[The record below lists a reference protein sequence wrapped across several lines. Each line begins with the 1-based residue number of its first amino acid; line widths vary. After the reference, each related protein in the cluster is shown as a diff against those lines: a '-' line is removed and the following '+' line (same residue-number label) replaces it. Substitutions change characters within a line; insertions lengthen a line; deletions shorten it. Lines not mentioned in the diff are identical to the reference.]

1 MAVLSRSV
9 YTPAVLSGR
18 QFLFTPQ
25 TQATVSR
32 AERMLVRLEDR
43 AQNCD
48 VRMAL
53 HSILTRLEA
62 ISSVRIEGKRP
73 ELCSI
78 LKAESLL
85 DFGEDDELHRLH
97 RLDLFDFSNEEE
109 RLTTFDVLHFEVAAE
124 RIYRT
129 EGWES
134 AVTPQTLIDIHSLS
148 RCGKTAARS
157 GIRPRN
163 KPFYLEDISDQCPYI
178 PPCPHEIA
186 LLLDDL
192 CNFIN
197 QDLYSPITQTAVAHF
212 QFESI
217 KPFKSGLDKSG
228 RLLSH
233 AVIHRRGLMRHLI
246 APIGLEPA
254 IDTKAHAHLLLPYR
268 FSSSFG
274 QEELIK
280 AVDRWTDFCAYS
292 AEVSVRVADIFL
304 NAILELRDSWIE
316 RFGRPNK
323 GSALEALINLL
334 VGHPVLTVRQAANL
348 IGKSVSAVNDALLK
362 LESAGIVSSG
372 EGLRREGIYSAVEA
386 VDVLERLER
395 ELMPHAP
402 VARNSVSSNLG

>member
-1 MAVLSRSV
+1 MTRNRRKRMMVYRGQGSICIRRGEQGWLFCLGRYIRLPCFRAGNFYSPRRPRQLS
-9 YTPAVLSGR
+9 P
-18 QFLFTPQ
+18 
-25 TQATVSR
+25 R

-53 HSILTRLEA
+53 HRILTRLEA

-197 QDLYSPITQTAVAHF
+197 QDLYSPITQAAVAHF

-254 IDTKAHAHLLLPYR
+254 IDTR
-268 FSSSFG
+268 RM
-274 QEELIK
+274 LIY
-280 AVDRWTDFCAYS
+280 CC
-292 AEVSVRVADIFL
+292 
-304 NAILELRDSWIE
+304 
-316 RFGRPNK
+316 
-323 GSALEALINLL
+323 
-334 VGHPVLTVRQAANL
+334 L
-348 IGKSVSAVNDALLK
+348 IGL
-362 LESAGIVSSG
+362 
-372 EGLRREGIYSAVEA
+372 
-386 VDVLERLER
+386 
-395 ELMPHAP
+395 
-402 VARNSVSSNLG
+402 ARHSDKRSL